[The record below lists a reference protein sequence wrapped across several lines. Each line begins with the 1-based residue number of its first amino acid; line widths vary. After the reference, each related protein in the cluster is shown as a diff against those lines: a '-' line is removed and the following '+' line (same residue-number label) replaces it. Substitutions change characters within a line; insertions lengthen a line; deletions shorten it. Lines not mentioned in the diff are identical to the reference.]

1 MDRLPIV
8 ITGHVDHGKSTVV
21 GRLLADTGSLPDG
34 KLAEI
39 RALCERT
46 ARPFEYAFVLDA
58 LKDERAQGITIE
70 TARIF
75 FRTARREYVI
85 LDAPGHVEFLRN
97 MVTGASRADA
107 ALLVVDA
114 HEGVQENSRRHGW
127 LLGLLSVK
135 QVVVLINKMDLVGF
149 DRATFERLERDFR
162 SFLASAGLDP
172 SRFVPVSARDGDNLV
187 SHSDRMP
194 WYTGPTVLEALDA
207 FQVAPEPV
215 DAPLRL
221 PVQDVYKFTEEGDDR
236 RIVAGTVESGT
247 LRTGDELVFYP
258 SGKHT
263 RVARLESFGGQA
275 SETFGAGQAAGF
287 TLTDQIYVTRGE
299 VAARAGEA
307 RPAVSTRFR
316 ASVFWLGQKPL
327 SQEGEYLLKLG
338 TARAP
343 ARIEAIHRVLDATTL
358 EPIANRDAI
367 HRHEAGE
374 VTIALGRALA
384 FDLPE
389 MVAATSRFV
398 LIDDWD
404 VRGGGIIRE
413 ALPDRQSWVRE
424 KVLVRNARWETGLVP
439 AADRAARHGQHPALL
454 LVTGPAHDAADRK
467 ALAKELEARLFQ
479 EGRLVYYLG
488 MASVLYGVD
497 ADLDRARAH
506 RAEHMRRLAEIANI
520 LLEAGMIVLV
530 TAAELTSEDLDL
542 ITTGVEPERLRVAW
556 VGPEGSAAVRPD
568 ALVDP
573 SQGPEE
579 GIRRLRVLLSEMD
592 AIPPAVSLAGVEP
605 GVIWLTGLPGS
616 GKSTIADHVAEQLR
630 AAGRRVERLDGD
642 QVRALF
648 PGTGFDRE
656 AREEHLRRIGYL
668 ASRLEAHGTFV
679 VASFVSP
686 YRESRDFVR
695 SLCRRFV
702 EVWVNTPLE
711 ECERRDPK
719 GLYQKARSGE
729 ISRFT
734 GIDDPYQPPVAA
746 ELVIDTTRLTAGEAA
761 RRVLDL
767 LANGAREQ

>member
-1 MDRLPIV
+1 
-8 ITGHVDHGKSTVV
+8 
-21 GRLLADTGSLPDG
+21 
-34 KLAEI
+34 
-39 RALCERT
+39 
-46 ARPFEYAFVLDA
+46 
-58 LKDERAQGITIE
+58 
-70 TARIF
+70 
-75 FRTARREYVI
+75 
-85 LDAPGHVEFLRN
+85 
-97 MVTGASRADA
+97 
-107 ALLVVDA
+107 
-114 HEGVQENSRRHGW
+114 
-127 LLGLLSVK
+127 
-135 QVVVLINKMDLVGF
+135 
-149 DRATFERLERDFR
+149 
-162 SFLASAGLDP
+162 
-172 SRFVPVSARDGDNLV
+172 
-187 SHSDRMP
+187 
-194 WYTGPTVLEALDA
+194 
-207 FQVAPEPV
+207 
-215 DAPLRL
+215 
-221 PVQDVYKFTEEGDDR
+221 
-236 RIVAGTVESGT
+236 
-247 LRTGDELVFYP
+247 
-258 SGKHT
+258 
-263 RVARLESFGGQA
+263 
-275 SETFGAGQAAGF
+275 
-287 TLTDQIYVTRGE
+287 
-299 VAARAGEA
+299 
-307 RPAVSTRFR
+307 
-316 ASVFWLGQKPL
+316 
-327 SQEGEYLLKLG
+327 
-338 TARAP
+338 
-343 ARIEAIHRVLDATTL
+343 
-358 EPIANRDAI
+358 
-367 HRHEAGE
+367 
-374 VTIALGRALA
+374 
-384 FDLPE
+384 
-389 MVAATSRFV
+389 
-398 LIDDWD
+398 
-404 VRGGGIIRE
+404 
-413 ALPDRQSWVRE
+413 
-424 KVLVRNARWETGLVP
+424 
-439 AADRAARHGQHPALL
+439 
-454 LVTGPAHDAADRK
+454 
-467 ALAKELEARLFQ
+467 
-479 EGRLVYYLG
+479 

-719 GLYQKARSGE
+719 GLYQKARRGE

-734 GIDDPYQPPVAA
+734 GLRSKAA
-746 ELVIDTTRLTAGEAA
+746 AA
-761 RRVLDL
+761 WSS
-767 LANGAREQ
+767 ARAS